1 LDIAEIVI
9 ALLFAAAAAFTA
21 LFGIR
26 QLACKGYCF
35 NNAYIYASK
44 EERETKDF
52 TPYYK
57 QSGRIFLMISGMTVL
72 DGLFILFS
80 QRWFMIAELLMMT
93 VMIVYAVRSS
103 VKIAK
108 ENKENK
114 EKENV

>member
-1 LDIAEIVI
+1 MDIAEIVI

-44 EERETKDF
+44 EV

-80 QRWFMIAELLMMT
+80 QRWSMIAALLMMT